1 MRDRRLSGL
10 DAACLAVESA
20 RAPLHTVAVL
30 LLDASAEGGG
40 EAGTPLVQ
48 ALGGLVERSER
59 LRACV
64 IDGAFGLT
72 LPTFEEDGPPDLE
85 HHLSRVRV
93 PRPGGPRELARVVDD
108 VLSRPLP
115 RGCPLWEMHLVEGL
129 ASGATALVVKLHCVP
144 LDGATAAHV
153 ALALAQEPV
162 GMRRL
167 TAPGS
172 SAPTRDERAPDAQR
186 SLVGWIA
193 GTPRR
198 VARASA
204 ALVGVAARGLGGP
217 DPGASPRPTP
227 PAGSRLNAPTSGG
240 RRSAHATLRAASL
253 ERVAKAF
260 AVAPDDVVLAVL
272 AGALRTELAA
282 AGETH
287 SRPLVAAVLREAAA
301 GEAGWPRMTLERL
314 PTHVALPAAR
324 VRLVHRDQ
332 ESGPDVLPTA
342 WRELAEDW
350 AEATAPAALAWLAR
364 AANDL
369 GLDAGLAR
377 LANCLVSFGTRVE
390 AQPRIGGLRIEHLY
404 PYGPLPEGIH
414 LHLAAQRI
422 GAAVD
427 VGITAAG
434 DVLPDPWRFA
444 AALGD
449 ALRELHEAAL
459 ALEER

>member
-1 MRDRRLSGL
+1 MPDRRLSGL

-30 LLDASAEGGG
+30 LLDASAEAGG
-40 EAGTPLVQ
+40 EAGAPLVQ
-48 ALGGLVERSER
+48 ALGCLVDRSVR

-64 IDGAFGLT
+64 VDGAFGLIP
-72 LPTFEEDGPPDLE
+72 PTFEDEGPPDLE

-108 VLSRPLP
+108 VLARPLP

-153 ALALAQEPV
+153 ALALAEEPV
-162 GMRRL
+162 GLRRL
-167 TAPGS
+167 AAMHAP
-172 SAPTRDERAPDAQR
+172 SAPDGGRVPDAGR
-186 SLVGWIA
+186 GLVDWLTR
-193 GTPRR
+193 TPGR

-204 ALVGVAARGLGGP
+204 GLVGVAARGLRGP
-217 DPGASPRPTP
+217 APGASPRPTP
-227 PAGSRLNAPTSGG
+227 PAGSRLNGPTAGG
-240 RRSAHATLRAASL
+240 RRSAHATLRASSL

-260 AVAPDDVVLAVL
+260 AVAPDDVVLAII
-272 AGALRTELAA
+272 AGALRVELAA

-287 SRPLVAAVLREAAA
+287 THPLVAAVMRESAA
-301 GEAGWPRMTLERL
+301 GEPGWPRMTLERL

-342 WRELAEDW
+342 WRELAEDL

-364 AANDL
+364 AASDL
-369 GLDAGLAR
+369 GLESGLAR
-377 LANCLVSFGTRVE
+377 LANCLVSFGARVE
-390 AQPRIGGLRIEHLY
+390 APPRIEGLRIEHLY
-404 PYGPLPEGIH
+404 AYGPLPEGIH

-427 VGITAAG
+427 VGVTAAG